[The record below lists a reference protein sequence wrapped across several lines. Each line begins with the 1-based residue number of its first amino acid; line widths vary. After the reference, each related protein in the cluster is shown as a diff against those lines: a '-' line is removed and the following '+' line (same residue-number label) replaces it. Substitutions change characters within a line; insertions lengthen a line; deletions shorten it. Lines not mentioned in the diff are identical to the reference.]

1 MSTYSSP
8 PHPLTQPPGCC
19 GFINLHPRTSLLLR
33 NRFTRVN
40 SPPPS
45 QGLRIWSFSRDGLW
59 ACRWAVR
66 RVNLLF
72 PPLHF
77 FADLLSSLSEAVGE
91 RICPPGVQT
100 HFSSRLNLF
109 LLWGPMRA
117 LVCRSLPHAGG
128 GSPRQLPHLPSKALV
143 EIPVHF
149 VASTPLLLLSSHPS
163 PPPPL
168 QTLRLVNSLV
178 SSVAPLQAV
187 QSEYTE
193 RNFPPRR
200 GCGILPSNAT
210 LHHPTALH
218 CNAVDPLE

>member
-1 MSTYSSP
+1 MSLSTYSSP

-100 HFSSRLNLF
+100 HFSSRQNLF
-109 LLWGPMRA
+109 LLWGLMRA

-128 GSPRQLPHLPSKALV
+128 GSPRQLPHLPSKALI
-143 EIPVHF
+143 EIPVLF
-149 VASTPLLLLSSHPS
+149 S
-163 PPPPL
+163 PPPFSSF
-168 QTLRLVNSLV
+168 SLPPF
-178 SSVAPLQAV
+178 SSSALALTPTCQQPGQQHRVTPGRPVRVHRKISTQAR
-187 QSEYTE
+187 S
-193 RNFPPRR
+193 
-200 GCGILPSNAT
+200 GILPSNAT

>member
-1 MSTYSSP
+1 MTYPSVHSFLLLP
-8 PHPLTQPPGCC
+8 QPLTQPPGCC
-19 GFINLHPRTSLLLR
+19 GFINLHPRTFLLLR

-66 RVNLLF
+66 RENLLF

-77 FADLLSSLSEAVGE
+77 FADLLSSLSGAVRK

-109 LLWGPMRA
+109 LLWGLMRA

-128 GSPRQLPHLPSKALV
+128 GSPRQLPHLSHLQNLPKIRKKSRETV
-143 EIPVHF
+143 F
-149 VASTPLLLLSSHPS
+149 SS
-163 PPPPL
+163 
-168 QTLRLVNSLV
+168 
-178 SSVAPLQAV
+178 
-187 QSEYTE
+187 
-193 RNFPPRR
+193 
-200 GCGILPSNAT
+200 ILPHISSGRN
-210 LHHPTALH
+210 L
-218 CNAVDPLE
+218 

>member
-77 FADLLSSLSEAVGE
+77 FADLLSSLSGAVRK

-100 HFSSRLNLF
+100 HFSSRQNLF

-128 GSPRQLPHLPSKALV
+128 GSPRQLPHLPSKALI
-143 EIPVHF
+143 EIPVLF
-149 VASTPLLLLSSHPS
+149 S
-163 PPPPL
+163 PPPPSSF
-168 QTLRLVNSLV
+168 SLPPF
-178 SSVAPLQAV
+178 SSSALALTPTCQQPGHQHSTPGRPVRVHRKFSTQ
-187 QSEYTE
+187 
-193 RNFPPRR
+193 PRS
-200 GCGILPSNAT
+200 GILPSDAT

-218 CNAVDPLE
+218 CIMQWNPLE

>member
-1 MSTYSSP
+1 MSLSTYSSP

-91 RICPPGVQT
+91 RICPPGAQT
-100 HFSSRLNLF
+100 HFSSRQNLF
-109 LLWGPMRA
+109 LLWGLMRA

-128 GSPRQLPHLPSKALV
+128 GSPRQLPHLPSKALI
-143 EIPVHF
+143 EIPVLF
-149 VASTPLLLLSSHPS
+149 SPPPPSSFSLPPLLLLRPCTH
-163 PPPPL
+163 
-168 QTLRLVNSLV
+168 
-178 SSVAPLQAV
+178 
-187 QSEYTE
+187 
-193 RNFPPRR
+193 
-200 GCGILPSNAT
+200 SN
-210 LHHPTALH
+210 LPTAWSAASRHSRPSSQSTPKNFHPGAKWNFTQQCHTAPPH
-218 CNAVDPLE
+218 CIAL

>member
-1 MSTYSSP
+1 MSLSTYSSP

-77 FADLLSSLSEAVGE
+77 FADLLSSLSEAVG
-91 RICPPGVQT
+91 
-100 HFSSRLNLF
+100 
-109 LLWGPMRA
+109 MRA
-117 LVCRSLPHAGG
+117 LVCRSLPHAEG
-128 GSPRQLPHLPSKALV
+128 GSPRQLPHLPSK
-143 EIPVHF
+143 H
-149 VASTPLLLLSSHPS
+149 SSKFRSFSRLHPSPPSLFPPS

-168 QTLRLVNSLV
+168 HSLQLANSLV
-178 SSVAPLQAV
+178 SSIPPQAV

-193 RNFPPRR
+193 KFPPRR
-200 GCGILPSNAT
+200 EVEFYPAMPHCTTP
-210 LHHPTALH
+210 LH
-218 CNAVDPLE
+218 CTVMQWTL